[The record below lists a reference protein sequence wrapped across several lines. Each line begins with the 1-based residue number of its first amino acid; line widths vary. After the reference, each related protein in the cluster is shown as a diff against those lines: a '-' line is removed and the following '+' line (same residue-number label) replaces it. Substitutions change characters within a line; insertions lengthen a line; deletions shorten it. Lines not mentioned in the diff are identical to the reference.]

1 MAHPEEHPIPTVG
14 ALIEKEGR
22 VLLVKT
28 TKWRGLWGVPGGKV
42 RLGESLEEALR
53 REVLEE
59 VGLTLREV
67 RFALLQEAIWSPEFH
82 RPAHFLLVNY
92 FAKGEGEVR
101 PGEEIL
107 EWTWVEAERGLDYPL
122 NSFTRVLLLAYL
134 GKGGTPS

>member
-1 MAHPEEHPIPTVG
+1 MAHPEEYPIPTVG

-59 VGLTLREV
+59 VGLTLKEV

-107 EWTWVEAERGLDYPL
+107 EWAWVEAEGGLDYPL

-134 GKGGTPS
+134 GAGGTP

>member
-59 VGLTLREV
+59 VGLTLKEV

-107 EWTWVEAERGLDYPL
+107 EWAWVEAEGGLDYPL

-134 GKGGTPS
+134 GKEETP